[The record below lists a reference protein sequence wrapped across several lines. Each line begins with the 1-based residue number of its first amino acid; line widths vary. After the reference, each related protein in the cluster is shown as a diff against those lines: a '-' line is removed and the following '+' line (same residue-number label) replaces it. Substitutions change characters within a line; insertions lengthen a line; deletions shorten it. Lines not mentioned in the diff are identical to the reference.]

1 MVDHHVPCKNG
12 YPYGDLL
19 ETYGIFWG
27 IHPIWQPHRRARDF
41 RRLRPLLPSHAG
53 PSCNATLEVRRASRC
68 CGWAM
73 GKMRVKPYGNLL
85 FREGDG
91 TPCRT
96 YLTQFWRMFD
106 VFQRWFLGWI
116 DRPTIH
122 QLIYIITQSSKYAQS
137 QTLRY
142 SSRCS
147 FWNSVQYPSSSLFS
161 KCKSL
166 CPSYKLVTVS
176 LSNFIN
182 TLTTVVRCIPCCSL
196 N

>member
-1 MVDHHVPCKNG
+1 MVDHHVPWKNG

-19 ETYGIFWG
+19 EENMENMVIYWKHMGYFGVSIPFDNPTGLQALAAPASFTCWTKLQRNTRG
-27 IHPIWQPHRRARDF
+27 ARCF
-41 RRLRPLLPSHAG
+41 AVFQGVAVL
-53 PSCNATLEVRRASRC
+53 
-68 CGWAM
+68 AM

-96 YLTQFWRMFD
+96 YLTQFWHMFD

-147 FWNSVQYPSSSLFS
+147 FGNSVQYPSSSSLFS

-166 CPSYKLVTVS
+166 CPSYKFVYPIL
-176 LSNFIN
+176 
-182 TLTTVVRCIPCCSL
+182 
-196 N
+196 